1 MRLCYSTW
9 SMQQPSVDQMI
20 RNLAEIGFDSMELT
34 VAPGWST
41 ELDTLDSAERKR
53 IRGLLD
59 RYQMP
64 LPAIAGHRP
73 LLDSDPNAH
82 RDNWRRLTGAI
93 DLCVDLAGP
102 EGPASLDTT
111 VGAPKGATFDEVKNL
126 LVERLG
132 ALCDYARER
141 GVIVGIEPHVGDVL
155 QTPQRARQLLDLVRH
170 PALSLTFDISHF
182 NVQGIPVEESVSL
195 LAPHACFTHIKDE
208 RGVVPDF
215 EFLIPGEGDFDY
227 VQYLQLMDQA
237 GWKGDV
243 GVEISL
249 MVQRRPS
256 YDPWAAARQSY
267 DVVSRAFVEAG
278 VPRDKV
284 RR

>member
-1 MRLCYSTW
+1 
-9 SMQQPSVDQMI
+9 MQKPSADDMI

-41 ELDTLDSAERKR
+41 ELDTLNPAERKR

-59 RYQMP
+59 RYNMP

-73 LLDSDPNAH
+73 LLATDPVEH
-82 RDNWRRLTGAI
+82 QDNWRRLTGAI

-111 VGAPKGATFDEVKNL
+111 VGAPKGATFEGVKDL

-132 ALCDYARER
+132 ALCDYARAR
-141 GVIVGIEPHVGDVL
+141 GVVVGIEPHVGDVL
-155 QTPQRARQLLDLVRH
+155 QTPQRARELLEIMHH
-170 PALSLTFDISHF
+170 PALSITFDISHF
-182 NVQGIPVEESVSL
+182 NVQGIPVDESVAL
-195 LAPHACFTHIKDE
+195 LAPVACFTHIKDE
-208 RGVVPDF
+208 RGIVPSF

-227 VQYLQLMDQA
+227 VHYLKKMHEV
-237 GWKGDV
+237 GWTGNV

-249 MVQRRPS
+249 MVQRRPN

-267 DVVSRAFVEAG
+267 DVVSRAFEEAG
-278 VPRDKV
+278 VPRERTV
-284 RR
+284 RA